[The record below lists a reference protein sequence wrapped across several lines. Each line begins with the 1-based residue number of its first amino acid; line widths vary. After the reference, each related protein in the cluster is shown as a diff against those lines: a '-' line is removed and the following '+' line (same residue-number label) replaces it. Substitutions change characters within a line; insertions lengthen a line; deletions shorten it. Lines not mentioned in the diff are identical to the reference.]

1 MINYRFG
8 FDDTTKQKIYELSQS
23 CNLQFETCAI
33 LYSRGIDT
41 VEKTDYFLHPS
52 KAHFKDPFLL
62 SGMREAVERIKQ
74 AKAEGEAVAI
84 YGDYDAD
91 GINATAVLYYALKDF
106 GIEAVTVIPERN
118 IGYGLQRKVLDKLL
132 DEHFPTLLITVD
144 CGISCYDEVEYLK
157 ECGVDVIV
165 TDHHELPEKLPEC
178 TIINCK
184 IKSDYGFDSLCGAG
198 VAYKL
203 AYALIGEKANDY
215 LDFTAIA
222 TIADSMPIIDEN
234 RDIVYEGVKLIKSG
248 KAHKC
253 VNELLLVS
261 NMKEVSSTSLAFT
274 IAPRINAAG
283 RMGDAKSAL
292 EFITTSDNQRIEE
305 LAIKLNNYNVTRQQ
319 ECDKLY
325 RDARQKVINYSHD
338 KKIIVLSDSNWN
350 SGLVG
355 IIAAKLVEEF
365 SRPVILFVE
374 NEGKLHGSARSIEN
388 INIFDAISYC
398 KEFLTD
404 FGGHAQAAGVSV
416 NSQNYQA
423 FKEKIEKYIDDNYG
437 YEYFKPKKVVEFRID
452 RPFTLKLAKEINLL
466 EPFGTGNKRPLFSV
480 KVGDVS
486 CQPIKAGSP
495 HLSIK
500 TYYIDLLY
508 FNGQDMLELIN
519 AGTEKEIVFEPN
531 ISIYNREESL
541 KGYVKSIDFI
551 VENNEKVRLDGFKSS
566 LNTAFND
573 NDDFLY
579 VSAEMTKKVLSS
591 AQSQRYGT
599 IFAVY
604 NLDNLKYYDGLNG
617 LDYSVYRCLN
627 RNLLN
632 NIVVAPQSIE
642 ISGYRKIVYLD
653 RPLASVPSFSD
664 IAETFIDRS
673 LFAFDYKSLKC
684 DKQTFGNYFH
694 NVKNNLLRAT
704 DSVDYA
710 LKQRFTQDKIQLV
723 FVLEVFLELEFF
735 SFRNGALKFNQT
747 AKTSLEASK
756 IYTEVLKMK

>member
-1 MINYRFG
+1 MINYRFD
-8 FDDTTKQKIYELSQS
+8 FDNNTKLKIQELSQS
-23 CNLQFETCAI
+23 TNLQFETCAI
-33 LYSRGIDT
+33 LYSRGVDT
-41 VEKTDYFLHPS
+41 PEKTDYFLHPS
-52 KAHFKDPFLL
+52 KSHFKDPFLL
-62 SGMREAVERIKQ
+62 SGMTEAVERIKQ
-74 AKAEGEAVAI
+74 AKNEGEVVAV

-106 GIEAVTVIPERN
+106 GIDALTVVPERS
-118 IGYGLQRKVLDKLL
+118 IGYGLQREVLDKLL

-165 TDHHELPEKLPEC
+165 TDHHELPEKLPDC
-178 TIINCK
+178 TVINCK
-184 IKSDYGFDSLCGAG
+184 IKSGYGFDSLCGAG

-222 TIADSMPIIDEN
+222 TIADSMPVIDEN

-261 NMKEVSSTSLAFT
+261 NMKEVSATSLAFT

-292 EFITTSDNQRIEE
+292 EFVTTSDSQRIEE

-325 RDARQKVINYSHD
+325 RDARQKLIRSGYD
-338 KKIIVLSDSNWN
+338 KKIIVLSDNNWN

-374 NEGKLHGSARSIEN
+374 NDGKLHGSARSIEN
-388 INIFDAISYC
+388 VNIFDAISYC
-398 KEFLTD
+398 KELLTD

-416 NSQNYQA
+416 NSENYEA
-423 FKEKIEKYIDDNYG
+423 FKQKIEKYIDEKFG
-437 YEYFKPKKVVEFRID
+437 YEYFKPQKAVEFRID

-480 KVGDVS
+480 KVGDVC
-486 CQPIKAGSP
+486 CQPIKPGSP
-495 HLSIK
+495 HLSIR
-500 TYYIDLLY
+500 TEYIDLLY
-508 FNGQDMLELIN
+508 FNGQDMLGLIN

-551 VENNEKVRLDGFKSS
+551 VENNEKVRLDGFRSS
-566 LNTAFND
+566 LLTALND

-579 VSAEMTKKVLSS
+579 VSNEMTNKVLSTTLNEH
-591 AQSQRYGT
+591 YGT
-599 IFAVY
+599 IYAVY
-604 NLDNLKYYDGLNG
+604 NLDNVKYYEGLDG

-627 RNLLN
+627 KNLLN
-632 NIVVAPQSIE
+632 NVVVALDSCDV
-642 ISGYRKIVYLD
+642 SGYRRIVYLD
-653 RPLASVPSFSD
+653 RPLAAVPSFPE

-684 DKQTFGNYFH
+684 DKQTFGKYFH
-694 NVKNNLLRAT
+694 DIKNNLLRAN

-710 LKQRFTQDKIQLV
+710 LKQRFTQDRTQLV

-735 SFRNGALKFNQT
+735 SFKNGALRINRT
-747 AKTSLEASK
+747 AKTSLDASK
-756 IYTEVLKMK
+756 IYTEVLKTK